1 MIRTLL
7 LSVAIVLGA
16 FTHAQT
22 FFYIDQI
29 AVNPQPATTADNISI
44 DLIGGLSSTGA
55 SVTSASA
62 QVTGNIVT
70 ISITAQDLGG
80 FTVIVPHTETIQLGQ
95 LPAGTYTI
103 VINGTFVGDFAPAPQ
118 HEFVV
123 LGGGSPCDNLG
134 IVSVQWHAFT
144 DTAIVVRVTN
154 SNPNEIFDY
163 PNFILFDTNGDTLA
177 VETVN
182 FFGIG
187 DESMHLLAIHPDA
200 TMPVG
205 PFSGTLQLWSLFTTE
220 LACEWSL
227 NIDLCPPEPC
237 ATIIPNMQNLGGA
250 LVIGDFNYSIFDE
263 NMDLAASGT
272 LTMLSDTQFDADTL
286 CLPPGQYSMACIPLQ
301 PSTGGGPYFSVMAP
315 GWIAGPGLFI
325 FEGLPVLTPFTFY
338 EPCIDG
344 TNSIPDTRWPGFSIQ
359 QHGDVLRVLSGN
371 GSSLGPIELFD
382 AQGRL
387 LTSTL
392 AAGESADLNLSG
404 IGAGVVLVRAGGQSL
419 RWVVL
424 R

>member
-1 MIRTLL
+1 MPRTLL
-7 LSVAIVLGA
+7 APLALFLA
-16 FTHAQT
+16 ALTHAQT
-22 FFYIDQI
+22 FFYINDI
-29 AVNPQPATTADNISI
+29 VVSPQPATTADNISI
-44 DLIGGLSSTGA
+44 DLNGGLSSTGA

-70 ISITAQDLGG
+70 ISITAQDVGG
-80 FTVIVPHTETIQLGQ
+80 LTVIVPHTETIQLGQ
-95 LPAGTYTI
+95 LAAGTYTI

-118 HEFVV
+118 HVFDV
-123 LGGGSPCDNLG
+123 LGGGSPCDNLE

-144 DTAIVVRVTN
+144 DTAIVVRVVN
-154 SNPNEIFDY
+154 SNFNEIFDY
-163 PNFILFDTNGDTLA
+163 PNFILFDSNGDTLA
-177 VETVN
+177 IETVN

-187 DESMHLLAIHPDA
+187 DESTHVLAIHPDA

-205 PFSGTLQLWSLFTTE
+205 PFAGTLQLWTNFTSE

-227 NIDLCPPEPC
+227 NFDLCPSEPC

-263 NMDLAASGT
+263 NMDLVATGT
-272 LTMLSDTQFDADTL
+272 LNMISDTQFDADTL

-325 FEGLPVLTPFTFY
+325 FEGMPVITPVTFY

-344 TNSIPDTRWPGFSIQ
+344 TNSMPETRQPGFSIQ
-359 QHGDVLRVLSGN
+359 QHGDMLGVLSGS
-371 GSSLGPIELFD
+371 GAALGPVELFD

-387 LTSTL
+387 VMSTL
-392 AAGESADLNLSG
+392 ATGDRAELSLSG